1 MNRIYDMTKRNN
13 ITGRAKSAMLAMA
26 VLFLIS
32 SGAQAQN
39 TGKLTVTA
47 RVQGSIG
54 LVFNNNPSVG
64 TNGFCP
70 LTNAGTNNV
79 GLDMGIASFTTGDTQ
94 SCVAFNRILGFYFV
108 SSGFDVLVTKANV
121 TSPNYQL
128 AASISTTPPA
138 NVFWTINFGALN
150 TTFNTIQN
158 SNNYGTPVTETL
170 GVLVGQNV
178 PPQTLFETI
187 NFLATAN

>member
-1 MNRIYDMTKRNN
+1 MNYKI
-13 ITGRAKSAMLAMA
+13 GQAQRAALAIVVLLLLASA
-26 VLFLIS
+26 
-32 SGAQAQN
+32 AQAQN

-64 TNGFCP
+64 QNGFCP

-94 SCVAFNRILGFYFV
+94 SCVNFNRFFGFYFV
-108 SSGFDVLVTKANV
+108 QSGFDVLVTKANS
-121 TSPNYQL
+121 TSANYQL
-128 AASISTTPPA
+128 AASITTAPPA
-138 NVFWTINFGALN
+138 NVFWFMNLTGLN
-150 TTFNTIQN
+150 TTFTTLQN
-158 SNNYGTPVTETL
+158 NNNYGTPATQTL